1 MTIKEALKRRKKRDK
16 KLKEEA
22 EKIFR
27 YNSLEDHATRH
38 YSSKES
44 MEKFL
49 QLTDEIVALKTII
62 YKASIEVLETQF
74 KVKKLKRL
82 VRILKDLSCAE
93 GVWKDE
99 IDYKDIRVY
108 VSEITVKERDRLVEQ
123 YEEEIER
130 LEEVLEA
137 FYEKTEIQPHP

>member
-1 MTIKEALKRRKKRDK
+1 MTIKESLKRKKKLDK

-44 MEKFL
+44 LAKYL
-49 QLTDEIVALKTII
+49 QLTDEIVAIKTAI
-62 YKASIEVLETQF
+62 YKASIDVLETEF

-82 VRILKDLSCAE
+82 VRTLKDLSCAE
-93 GVWKDE
+93 GVWKYE
-99 IDYKDIRVY
+99 IDCKDIRVY

-123 YEEEIER
+123 YETEIEKMKD
-130 LEEVLEA
+130 VLDA
-137 FYEKTEIQPHP
+137 FYVKTSIK

>member
-1 MTIKEALKRRKKRDK
+1 MTIKEALKRKKKLDK
-16 KLKEEA
+16 KLKEEE

-44 MEKFL
+44 LAKYL
-49 QLTDEIVALKTII
+49 QLTDEIVVIKTSI
-62 YKASIEVLETQF
+62 YKASVEVLETQF

-82 VRILKDLSCAE
+82 VSTLKDLSCAE

-108 VSEITVKERDRLVEQ
+108 VSEITVKERDRLLEQ
-123 YEEEIER
+123 YEAEIEK

-137 FYEKTEIQPHP
+137 FYRKTEIQPHP